1 MKNLDRGFA
10 GLFPSHGKS
19 DRRWA
24 RPTPAEL
31 MNKAGRSRL
40 AGEPGFEQLEQRQLM
55 FALGVTLPAN
65 LAPGQFFSG
74 TVQTSTAAG
83 YVLPFANAIVPD
95 PTMATAVLE
104 NFDENTSPA
113 PVPVPS
119 GAQFGATSRLTINH
133 NLASLPRLVERTD
146 GNKELYFGLRRG
158 DQVKLG
164 QTRSSGVG
172 LTSLRSMVITTTA
185 VAAIPNIAT
194 LDANDQLNGQ
204 TDINVLPLGTRLR
217 LFLNGVPVLD
227 AAGNEIAYSA
237 PLSGF
242 PTDININSI
251 RTVDSTV
258 VPFTVSYL
266 LMAPNNG
273 VFDEVVFERIANP
286 PGGVPGII
294 NPSVDDILITQVA
307 LSTPPGVFAAL
318 LGRQIFGVAS
328 VLTADVSGFRDIATG
343 ADFSVNESFDASA
356 PGPVTSGRIFT
367 AVALGGTPSRLGV
380 FHNLAGAPSVSG
392 GVDRTLNFTLAG
404 TQQILFAFMD
414 DGVTPTPRALIQFAF
429 STPSGAGTSLDAGT
443 RISLFRQGR
452 LVQTFTDAALAE
464 LRTTAGGVDTYLLRP
479 STIDD
484 RGQVITPSLGIDN
497 EASEAFD
504 AVVFSRTG
512 GVGNDVISVNDVRG
526 FHPPLVEFFD
536 LYGRPL
542 RDTLALG
549 LAGGEERVLPVDPED
564 DGIPNFNDGIGRIV
578 LSNTTVNSALNIYG
592 GTIAF
597 EEGLGYVFSLSS
609 TLAGSFSAFEGLG
622 FGYVRRITGGAVTVL
637 GLPGAQ
643 GSVSIGSSF
652 VRDPGS
658 TASYLGELPQAPT
671 VQPLTTSVI
680 APAQILPLVNT
691 EAATLLGFNNNNF
704 TTMPLFTN
712 AILGLPVIVPDPN
725 PAGIYPASG
734 LPTSVV
740 IPQGVFTTN
749 GQSVGSV
756 LIDGL
761 LHGSSSF
768 TGAIGRL
775 NVGYLL
781 GSVSVAGDA
790 GTIIVAGDSGGFF
803 LDPVGTVQPIDGT
816 SIRGIGRFIA
826 TGSTITVGRALGQIH
841 VGGRNYSSIS
851 VLGDNSNP
859 NRARLDF
866 SRYFE
871 NEVIYGLIPPPGLEP
886 ELFYNLLTI
895 LSPSDFGFI
904 NSINAG
910 MTTRQNANFGGGL
923 FRNDNILGAE
933 FIGNPTGRVAVA
945 GRVGGF
951 GPVTSAG
958 EEDLSDVYA
967 FAAEAGRLVTIAFDL
982 TTTFNVFA
990 QVRVIDSRGRTIAT
1004 HQTPAV
1010 SSDRTPS
1017 GNVSAQIRFEA
1028 PSTDV
1033 FYISITVPPTGA
1045 ALGFTPY
1052 LLDVTG
1058 LMPTNLGLVS
1068 VAAHSPTTTTVNGAL
1083 GLYRVGVGRTALD
1096 GGNVGP
1102 NPQTTASTEITNDL
1116 LTQRGMSLSVS
1127 GNAGAIL
1134 FGSSLDTVLANLD
1147 NNTINIGGFLGALR
1161 TGVSPAAGIGPTIG
1175 DLGGLDLRVGSSIGL
1190 IDVNSAIGGRS
1201 TTFLTQV
1208 VAPTA
1213 PVRIT
1218 TGTAGGP
1225 GHIGAILV
1233 GTFIVGSN
1241 FTLTTSAGSIIDR
1254 FVLGTAGLAGGPDSG
1269 RFILRAPDLN
1279 LGAGSDIR
1287 FADFSA
1293 VASGFNGAPTIES
1306 FFSTLN
1312 FNTPFI
1318 TTDDSGVIYSVAI
1331 SGGTNSRASSG
1342 RLVAIPV
1349 SGGTG
1354 FVTGR
1359 IEANLVGG
1367 AELRVSTGAGSL
1379 GLGRVV
1385 ITTDGGLRRSSVNF
1399 TGAGEIDVLL
1409 FEQTSGGPL
1418 EVLRN
1423 STPGGDIVAAD
1434 VRGVRTVSLAGNLGR
1449 TQVTSASQR
1458 LIGPFLGIAQELNQ
1472 TTGGPIGLPAFVM
1485 NPWDGTVY
1493 DDVTAREFLG
1503 TGLDGIGSPFDPF
1516 LNGIIVRA
1524 GSVTSVVANGSIGDV
1539 ILQDP
1544 AGRLESVIPNAD
1556 GRTAFGDFDGIVGSI
1571 FANDI
1576 TTVDIG
1582 DGLIGP
1588 GPSSFAQAGIFAI
1601 NDIQRVLGGS
1611 RIRNPVLA
1619 GVIIAGN
1626 SGAVPV
1632 RGRADGIGQVILA
1645 SGRFDGAFIGGATL
1659 DSWFRGPRNTASSS
1673 FAQFDS
1679 PTALAPV
1686 ALVQASNAGF
1696 FRTTVF
1702 GSSIGT
1708 VRVDNG
1714 AFDASTVQAQ
1724 GFRNV
1729 VFSINDGTIDNV
1741 IATEFK
1747 NTTRDGEAT
1756 EIRGNQI
1763 LASGNITNIIASL
1776 DIRDLTIGTNSEI
1789 RGVVQGRNIIRTDI
1803 RADRAVRA
1811 IVATNDF
1818 RASTVTTGR
1827 LDVIVAADIRSSTLT
1842 VSGIIGTV
1850 AARGAITSSNILST
1864 GNDGRINVISATG
1877 DITGTISAGG
1887 LINQIVSSN
1896 GNIDASIRTTD
1907 ATDGAI
1913 NLLFARGD
1921 IRANIKVDRN
1931 IVSIIA
1937 GGNIGR
1943 DPATGPRDL
1952 LDVNGSVTNIIAGR
1966 QLYADVRV
1974 AQSILGIVQAGATT
1988 RANAVPASDQIS
2000 TASIVA
2006 FGRIANVR
2014 FFGDFAGNIL
2024 SYSGGIGAVTIVNG
2038 SLRRPT
2044 GAFTNAIEARDG
2056 DISAV
2061 TVVRGNVFGSIA
2073 APDGSIGSVV
2083 ITGDAVFGN
2092 LGIDPT
2098 LSSATT
2104 TGIPVSESRNQL
2116 PPGVASTGGR
2126 DGPTISAGLDIGRV
2140 IVGRSMFESTI
2151 SAGRNL
2157 SGVTVAGN
2165 IDGTAL
2171 PANGQQSAIVAGD
2184 LLSAVTVVG
2193 SRLAGTSSA
2202 RGTLI
2207 ASGIVS
2213 LGADNAP
2220 GGTGINAD
2228 TVKSGVVQSVAILS
2242 GADTIRV
2249 FAGINPG
2256 PDGIYGNGDDTVA
2269 PGLSSV
2275 NGVTVATG
2283 NGVTQNS
2290 LVFADTSVTGVT
2302 NLAGVTTGG
2311 SALPVQGNLAF
2322 TGSTAGFLA
2331 IPNTGVGQA
2340 ITIGAAN
2347 AFARF
2352 TGPGTAFYDAVNSRI
2367 VLLNT
2372 TASSRLT
2379 VDPQS
2384 PATSFANFRVIT
2396 NDDASL
2402 GQLTINAG
2410 LTGTSGVY
2418 VDGTLNG
2425 ANFGTVNLAPT
2436 AADLTNGTRTIRAG
2450 QSIGALTLG
2459 AARSTATNAVLIRS
2473 GAAITSII
2481 SNGSFGA
2488 GSSSRIDAL
2497 ALGTLTVIGDLAG
2510 VVSVD
2515 RDLGA
2520 VRATGA
2526 FTGRLRAGYN
2536 INSVVADSATNA
2548 RVSAR
2553 GNLNSVSITRD
2564 ADGSAFLAGTD
2575 LGTDANFGTTA
2586 GLAGS
2591 DDTVTNG
2598 LIASVFVGGNFTRSD
2613 VAAGVNRGPDGFFA
2627 TSDDLVADGRSNIQ
2641 SVRVIGSA
2649 VGSNNNSQTYGVTSN
2664 GTVVSATVAGATL
2677 DRIANFNRRLRTEA
2691 TPPLQ
2696 VTDLRI
2702 INTAPRNYAARITFN
2717 QNIDVGA
2724 NLVNILAAITI
2735 AEVRDN
2741 GATLLPLTGGLTPGA
2756 GVDYA
2761 ASYDA
2766 ATRTLTLQFAEAI
2779 TTRNLLAAN
2788 VAALSFLAS
2797 PDPRTG
2803 GAGQGAGPGVYRF
2816 TIAGGTA
2823 SNALRGATISN
2834 TLDGNANGLRSAT
2847 DNFIQQALVGDAGD
2861 RFVNAVT
2868 LVTTTRVDLFAP
2880 TSLNALL
2887 DNPQAPDGLPQV
2899 NSPFTIN
2906 GIIGDHPDTDV
2917 NQFRFQNDIDLFS
2930 ISLRAGQVL
2939 RLSEISGAARQAD
2952 RVIFAANGTPLAASR
2967 FTSPGSVSGDPTRD
2981 ILSQLTFNSARIQLL
2996 ANPDPRSNESLYL
3009 VRQTGDYVIAVG
3021 QGFDVAGA
3029 LQNPFGS
3036 RLAGLGPVLTTA
3048 SAVPGVSLA
3057 TNFDLNANQ
3066 TGDYRFTIEVVEDG
3080 DNGFNGQLA
3089 PTDSSVGGAGV
3100 PQRTGFFGDDATF
3113 GTFDDLIRITRPDAA
3128 APNADGVA
3136 NPDFVFQLFAGAD
3149 GILGNADDVVRG
3161 TNGRG
3166 IIAERIGGAAPIIRR
3181 TNVAGATTQSGTIP
3195 TFAAFPTAATTVN
3208 SASSILSGP
3217 GSAAFVFSRLP
3228 GPDGTFGNSDDV
3240 IFGSNGSGINATR
3253 TGGRDG
3259 ILDNADDEIRFSPD
3273 SGDGASVVRAPL
3285 PSEFRGTDNTLGT
3298 PDDLVT
3304 IPRGEWTFRLL
3315 PGDNRILNGNA
3326 NSDDQVVGTNAA
3338 GTRLIRTAGADRS
3351 FSNAANTDDAT
3362 TFTAAIG
3369 RPGVSGAASTGTL
3382 DTDVY
3387 HLNNGNAIAPG
3398 TRYRVTLKLSESGGN
3413 ISLLPGIRNQL
3424 GNLIGTQVV
3433 DTRGLVQLA
3442 LFETTRN
3449 PTATTGPMGTNLVNS
3464 QLVAAPNNVGRSNT
3478 TQAEVRNNTIG
3489 AAYGYD
3495 ANGDFFMEF
3504 ATPRSQDGTNANP
3517 TFALYLQGVVQSDYQ
3532 LEIVQLPSITL
3543 PTARTQNVLID
3554 IDGSSSGIRFLEA
3567 NPFSGTPLLP
3577 FSTTVNSF
3585 SGTINGVSI
3594 DSYVLNSSANPNNL
3608 INRLQAIFDAA
3619 LGANVVRFSTNAA
3632 DFEGQT
3638 FSTVFLTAS
3647 DEPPAF
3653 VTSNINLAF
3662 GNSQGVD
3669 IFNANPNDQAVVF
3682 LKSLNLNNNLPDQ
3695 AGVDD
3700 FTAQLSI
3707 AVTRRVGE
3715 LLGVRLNS
3723 SFFIAAGLL
3732 NAPLPPG
3739 TPVDVF
3745 ANDSPLF
3752 IFGSNNVFSILGN
3765 YAGVP
3770 TATRLLS
3777 PVDVFARDR
3786 FILFGNDGSRNL
3798 IGADLFSTGTQF
3810 AYGSQAAGSLLNRT
3824 FFI

>member
-1 MKNLDRGFA
+1 MKNLNLGLA
-10 GLFPSHGKS
+10 GVFPSDGKS
-19 DRRWA
+19 HRRWA

-31 MNKAGRSRL
+31 MKKAGRSS
-40 AGEPGFEQLEQRQLM
+40 AAEPGFEQLEQRQLM
-55 FALGVTLPAN
+55 FALGATLPAN
-65 LAPGQFFSG
+65 LAPGQSFSG
-74 TVQTSTAAG
+74 TVQTSTASG
-83 YVLPFANAIVPD
+83 YVTPFVNGTFPD
-95 PTMATAVLE
+95 PVTPSISTE
-104 NFDENTSPA
+104 NFDENTSTA
-113 PVPVPS
+113 PVQVPS
-119 GAQFGATSRLTINH
+119 GAQFSQEARLSITH
-133 NLASLPRLVERTD
+133 NLSGADTPLLVERVS
-146 GNKELYFGLRRG
+146 GNKELYIPLRQG
-158 DQVKLG
+158 GQVRLSQATVAG
-164 QTRSSGVG
+164 GRTPLQ
-172 LTSLRSMVITTTA
+172 SMLITTTA
-185 VAAIPNIAT
+185 VTAIPGIAA
-194 LDANDQLNGQ
+194 LNAADQLTSQ
-204 TDINVLPLGTRLR
+204 TDINVLNTGTRIR
-217 LFLNGVPVLD
+217 LFRNGVPLLD
-227 AAGNEIAYSA
+227 ANGNEIAYSQGG
-237 PLSGF
+237 SGF
-242 PTDININSI
+242 PNDIDIDSI
-251 RTVDSTV
+251 RTANTTV
-258 VPFTVSYL
+258 VPTTVEYNL
-266 LMAPNNG
+266 TPPGNR
-273 VFDEVVFERIANP
+273 VFDEVVIERVGNNP
-286 PGGVPGII
+286 V
-294 NPSVDDILITQVA
+294 VDDILISQVVV
-307 LSTPPGVFAAL
+307 SPPPGRFSAL
-318 LGRQIFGVAS
+318 LGGRISGFAA
-328 VLTADVSGFRDIATG
+328 VLTADVTGFRDVATG
-343 ADFSVNESFDASA
+343 ADFSVNESFDSIT
-356 PGPVTSGRIFT
+356 PGPVTTGTILT
-367 AVALGGTPSRLGV
+367 AVTAGGTPSRLGV
-380 FHNLAGAPSVSG
+380 FHNLAGAPTVSAG
-392 GVDRTLNFTLAG
+392 ADRTLNFTLAG
-404 TQQILFAFMD
+404 TQQLLFAFMD
-414 DGVTPTPRALIQFAF
+414 DGVTSTPRALIQFAF
-429 STPSGAGTSLDAGT
+429 STPSAAANSLGAGTQ
-443 RISLFRQGR
+443 ISLFRQGR
-452 LVQTFTDAALAE
+452 LVQTFSDVELAA
-464 LRTTAGGVDTYLLRP
+464 LRTTDGGVDTYLLRP
-479 STIDD
+479 TGPDTT
-484 RGQVITPSLGIDN
+484 GQVITPSLGVDN
-497 EASEAFD
+497 AATPAFD
-504 AVVFSRTG
+504 AVVFSRIG
-512 GVGNDVISVNDVRG
+512 GAGNDAIEVNDVRG

-542 RDTLALG
+542 VDTLVLG
-549 LAGGEERVLPVDPED
+549 AAGDSRILPVDGED
-564 DGIPNFNDGIGRIV
+564 DGIPDFNDGIGRIV
-578 LSNTTVNSALNIYG
+578 FSNTTVNSAFNLYG
-592 GTIAF
+592 GSITFDETA
-597 EEGLGYVFSLSS
+597 GGYVFALASTVQGTFTQLESS
-609 TLAGSFSAFEGLG
+609 G
-622 FGYVRRITGGAVTVL
+622 FGFVRRIVGGTVTVL
-637 GLPGAQ
+637 GLPPAG
-643 GSVSIGSSF
+643 GSVVVGSPF
-652 VRDPGS
+652 VRDPTS
-658 TASYLGELPQAPT
+658 TATYLGTVPQAPV
-671 VQPLTTSVI
+671 VQPLTTSVA
-680 APAQILPLVNT
+680 APTTLLNLVNT
-691 EAATLLGFNNNNF
+691 EGATLQGANNNNF

-712 AILGLPVIVPDPN
+712 AILGLPVVTPNPN
-725 PAGIYPASG
+725 PAAIYPASG
-734 LPTSVV
+734 LPASAV

-756 LIDGL
+756 LIDGVL
-761 LHGSSSF
+761 SGSSNF
-768 TGAIGRL
+768 TGALGRL

-781 GSVSVAGDA
+781 GNVSVAGDA
-790 GTIIVAGDSGGFF
+790 GSIFVSGDSGGYFV
-803 LDPVGTVQPIDGT
+803 DPVGTVPPGDGT
-816 SIRGIGRFIA
+816 SIPNTGRFIA
-826 TGSTITVGRALGQIH
+826 TGSTITVGRALGQIQI
-841 VGGRNYSSIS
+841 GGRNYSSIS

-859 NRARLDF
+859 NRARFDF

-871 NEVIYGLIPPPGLEP
+871 NEVIYGVPPPPGSDP
-886 ELFYNLLTI
+886 DQFHIFNTI
-895 LSPSDFGFI
+895 LSPNDFGFV
-904 NSINAG
+904 NSVQG
-910 MTTRQNANFGGGL
+910 PPTRQQVNFGGAL
-923 FRNDNILGAE
+923 YRNDNILGAE
-933 FIGNPTGRVAVA
+933 FIGNPTGTVSIA

-951 GPVTSAG
+951 GPVESTG

-967 FAAEAGRLVTIAFDL
+967 FAADAGRTVTVSFDL
-982 TTTFNVFA
+982 LRGFNVFA
-990 QVRVIDSRGRTIAT
+990 QVRIIDSRGRTIAT

-1010 SSDRTPS
+1010 AGNRTPA
-1017 GNVSAQIRFEA
+1017 GDVSAQIRFEA

-1045 ALGFTPY
+1045 SAGFTPY

-1058 LMPTNLGLVS
+1058 LAPTNLGLLS
-1068 VAAHSPTTTTVNGAL
+1068 VGAHSPTVTTVNGAL
-1083 GLYRVGVGRTALD
+1083 GLYRVGVGRTLPDAS
-1096 GGNVGP
+1096 NAVP
-1102 NPQTTASTEITNDL
+1102 NPQTTVSTENTNDL
-1116 LTQRGMSLSVS
+1116 TTQRGMTLSVS
-1127 GNAGAIL
+1127 GNVSSIL
-1134 FGSSLDTVLANLD
+1134 FGSSLDTVLVNSD
-1147 NNTINIGGFLGALR
+1147 NNTITIGGFLGVLR
-1161 TGVSPAAGIGPTIG
+1161 TGVSPAIGTGPTIG

-1190 IDVNSAIGGRS
+1190 IDVNSAIGGRR
-1201 TTFLTQV
+1201 TTFLNQIV
-1208 VAPTA
+1208 IPTA

-1218 TGTAGGP
+1218 TGTTGVP

-1233 GTFIVGSN
+1233 GTFIVGDN
-1241 FTLTTSAGSIIDR
+1241 FTLTTSANSIIDR
-1254 FVLGTAGLAGGPDSG
+1254 FVLGTAGAAGGPDSG

-1287 FADFSA
+1287 FADFTA

-1306 FFSTLN
+1306 FFSTIT
-1312 FNTPFI
+1312 FNTPFVS
-1318 TTDDSGVIYSVAI
+1318 TDDSGVLWTTTIL
-1331 SGGTNSRASSG
+1331 GGTGSRNSTG
-1342 RLVAIPV
+1342 RLVAVPV
-1349 SGGTG
+1349 RGGTG

-1367 AELRVSTGAGSL
+1367 AELRITAGSGSL

-1385 ITTDGGLRRSSVNF
+1385 VTTDGGVRRSSVNF
-1399 TGAGEIDVLL
+1399 TGNGEIDVLR
-1409 FEQTSGGPL
+1409 FDQTAGGPL
-1418 EVLRN
+1418 EVLGN

-1434 VRGVRTVSLAGNLGR
+1434 VRGVRTVTLTGNLGR
-1449 TQVTSASQR
+1449 TQVTAASER
-1458 LIGPFLGIAQELNQ
+1458 LIGPFLGIAQDLNQ

-1485 NPWDGTVY
+1485 NLSWDGTVY
-1493 DDVTAREFLG
+1493 DDVTSRTFPG

-1516 LNGIIVRA
+1516 LNGIIVRT
-1524 GSVTSVVANGSIGDV
+1524 GSVTTVAANGSIGDV

-1544 AGRLESVIPNAD
+1544 TGLLGSVIPNAD
-1556 GRTAFGDFDGIVGSI
+1556 GRTAFGNFDGIVGSI
-1571 FANDI
+1571 FATDI
-1576 TTVDIG
+1576 GTVDIG
-1582 DGLIGP
+1582 DGLVGP
-1588 GPSSFAQAGIFAI
+1588 GASSFAQAGIFAI

-1611 RIRNPVLA
+1611 RVRNPVLA
-1619 GVIIAGN
+1619 GVIIAANAGQ
-1626 SGAVPV
+1626 VPV
-1632 RGRADGIGQVILA
+1632 RGRADGIGQVILT

-1659 DSWFRGPRNTASSS
+1659 DSWFRSPRTSAASS

-1686 ALVQASNAGF
+1686 VFVQAVNAGF

-1724 GFRNV
+1724 GFRNAV
-1729 VFSINDGTIDNV
+1729 VSINDGTIDNV
-1741 IATEFK
+1741 SATEFR
-1747 NTTRDGEAT
+1747 NSTRDGEAS
-1756 EIRGNQI
+1756 EIRLNQI
-1763 LASGNITNIIASL
+1763 IASGNIFNVIASL
-1776 DIRDLTIGTNSEI
+1776 DIRDLTIATNSEI
-1789 RGVVQGRNIIRTDI
+1789 LGVVQGRNITRTEI
-1803 RADRAVRA
+1803 RADRSIRT

-1818 RASTVTTGR
+1818 RSSTVTTGR

-1887 LINQIVSSN
+1887 LINQVVSGN

-1907 ATDGAI
+1907 ATDGTI

-1921 IRANIKVDRN
+1921 IRADIRVDRD
-1931 IVSIIA
+1931 IISIIA

-1952 LDVNGSVTNIIAGR
+1952 LDINGNVTNIIAGR

-2006 FGRIANVR
+2006 FGRIANVSIT
-2014 FFGDFAGNIL
+2014 GDFAGNIL

-2038 SLRRPT
+2038 SLRRT
-2044 GAFTNAIEARDG
+2044 AGAFTNAIEARDG
-2056 DISAV
+2056 DINAV

-2083 ITGDAVFGN
+2083 ITADAVFGN

-2098 LSSATT
+2098 LSSASA
-2104 TGIPVSESRNQL
+2104 TGVPVAESRNQL
-2116 PPGVASTGGR
+2116 PPGVAPTAGR
-2126 DGPTISAGLDIGRV
+2126 DGPTISAGLDIRAV
-2140 IVGRSMFESTI
+2140 SVGRSVFESTI
-2151 SAGRNL
+2151 RAGRNL
-2157 SGVTVAGN
+2157 SGVTVGGN

-2171 PANGQQSAIVAGD
+2171 PADGQQSAIVAGD
-2184 LLSAVTVVG
+2184 LLSGVTVVG

-2220 GGTGINAD
+2220 GGTGANAD
-2228 TVKSGVVQSVAILS
+2228 TVKSGIVQSVSIRN

-2256 PDGIYGNGDDTVA
+2256 PDGVYGNGDDTVA

-2275 NGVTVATG
+2275 NSVAVTTG

-2331 IPNTGVGQA
+2331 IPNTGVGQS

-2347 AFARF
+2347 AVARF
-2352 TGPGTAFYDAVNSRI
+2352 TGPGTAFYDAANTRI

-2384 PATSFANFRVIT
+2384 PATSFANLQVIT

-2402 GQLTINAG
+2402 GQLTINAA
-2410 LTGTSGVY
+2410 LTGTAAVY
-2418 VDGTLNG
+2418 VDGTLFG
-2425 ANFGTVNLAPT
+2425 SNFGTVNLAPT
-2436 AADLTNGTRTIRAG
+2436 SADLTNGTRTIRAG
-2450 QSIGALTLG
+2450 QSIGTLTLG
-2459 AARSTATNAVLIRS
+2459 AAGSTNTNAVLIRS

-2488 GSSSRIDAL
+2488 GSSSRIDAWGL
-2497 ALGTLTVIGDLAG
+2497 ASLTVTGDLAG
-2510 VVSVD
+2510 IVSVD
-2515 RDLGA
+2515 RDLGT

-2526 FTGRLRAGYN
+2526 LTGRLRAGYN
-2536 INSVVADSATNA
+2536 INSVAADSATNA

-2575 LGTDANFGTTA
+2575 LGTDANFGATP
-2586 GLAGS
+2586 GIVGS
-2591 DDTVTNG
+2591 EDTVTNG
-2598 LIASVFVGGNFTRSD
+2598 NITSVFVGGNFTRSD
-2613 VAAGVNRGPDGFFA
+2613 VAAGTNRGPDGFFA

-2641 SVRVIGSA
+2641 AVRVVGSA
-2649 VGSNNNSQTYGVTSN
+2649 VGSNNNSQTYGVSSN
-2664 GTVVSATVAGATL
+2664 GSIVSATVAGGAL
-2677 DRIANFNRRLRTEA
+2677 DRIANFNRRLRTQA

-2696 VTDLRI
+2696 VTDLRV
-2702 INTAPRNYAARITFN
+2702 INTAPRNYSARITFN
-2717 QNIDVGA
+2717 QNVDVGA
-2724 NLVNILAAITI
+2724 NLSNILAALTV

-2741 GATLLPLTGGLTPGA
+2741 GATLLPLTGGLTPGV

-2766 ATRTLTLQFAEAI
+2766 ATRTLTLAFAEAI

-2788 VAALSFLAS
+2788 VNGLSFLAS

-2816 TIAGGTA
+2816 TIAGGSA
-2823 SNALRGATISN
+2823 NNALRGATIDN
-2834 TLDGNANGLRSAT
+2834 TLDGNGNGLRTAV

-2887 DNPQAPDGLPQV
+2887 DNPQAPDGLPQI

-2906 GIIGDHPDTDV
+2906 GIIGDHPDADV
-2917 NQFRFQNDIDLFS
+2917 DQFRFQNDIDLYS

-2939 RLSEISGAARQAD
+2939 RLSELTGSARQAD
-2952 RVIFAANGTPLAASR
+2952 RVIFAADGTALAASR
-2967 FTSPGSVSGDPTRD
+2967 FTSPGSVTGDPTRD
-2981 ILSQLTFNSARIQLL
+2981 VLSQLTFDSSRIQLL

-3009 VRQTGDYVIAVG
+3009 VRQTGDYVIALG
-3021 QGFDVAGA
+3021 QGLGVGA
-3029 LQNPFGS
+3029 ALANPFS
-3036 RLAGLGPVLTTA
+3036 SLLAGLGPVLTTA
-3048 SAVPGVSLA
+3048 SAAPGVSLA
-3057 TNFDLNANQ
+3057 TNFDLNPNQ

-3089 PTDSSVGGAGV
+3089 PTDSAVGGAGV
-3100 PQRTGFFGDDATF
+3100 PQPTAFFGGDATF
-3113 GTFDDLIRITRPDAA
+3113 GTFDDLIRVTRPDAA

-3161 TNGRG
+3161 SNGRG
-3166 IIAERIGGAAPIIRR
+3166 VVAERIGGAAPVTRR
-3181 TNVAGATTQSGTIP
+3181 TNIAGATTLSGTIP
-3195 TFAAFPTAATTVN
+3195 TFAAFPTAATTVS
-3208 SASSILSGP
+3208 SASSILSGS
-3217 GSAAFVFSRLP
+3217 GSAPFVFSRLP
-3228 GPDGTFGNSDDV
+3228 GPDGVFGNTDDV
-3240 IFGSNGSGINATR
+3240 IYGSNGSGVNATR

-3285 PSEFRGTDNTLGT
+3285 PSEFAGTDNTLGT

-3315 PGDNRILNGNA
+3315 PGDNRLLNGNN

-3351 FSNAANTDDAT
+3351 FSNAVNTDDAT
-3362 TFTAAIG
+3362 TFAAAIG
-3369 RPGVSGAASTGTL
+3369 RPGVSGAANTGTL

-3413 ISLLPGIRNQL
+3413 ISLLPGIRSQL

-3449 PTATTGPMGTNLVNS
+3449 PLATTGAIGTNLVNS

-3478 TQAEVRNNTIG
+3478 TQAEVRDNTIG

-3517 TFALYLQGVVQSDYQ
+3517 TFALYLQGVVQSDYL
-3532 LEIVQLPSITL
+3532 LEIIQLPSITL

-3554 IDGSSSGIRFLEA
+3554 ANGSSSGIRFLEA
-3567 NPFSGTPLLP
+3567 NPFSATPLLP
-3577 FSTTVNSF
+3577 FSTGVNSF
-3585 SGTINGVSI
+3585 SGTIDGVSI
-3594 DSYVLNSSANPNNL
+3594 DSFVLDSSANPNNL
-3608 INRLQAIFDAA
+3608 VNRLQAIFDAA
-3619 LGANVVRFSTNAA
+3619 LGVNVVRFSTNAA
-3632 DFEGQT
+3632 DFEGQN

-3653 VTSNINLAF
+3653 VTTNTNLSF

-3669 IFNANPNDQAVVF
+3669 IFNANPNDQAVIF
-3682 LKSLNLNNNLPDQ
+3682 LKSLNLNNNLPDR
-3695 AGVDD
+3695 AGVDN
-3700 FTAQLSI
+3700 FTAQLSA

-3715 LLGVRLNS
+3715 LLGVRLND
-3723 SFFIAAGLL
+3723 SFLL
-3732 NAPLPPG
+3732 NNTG
-3739 TPVDVF
+3739 TQVDVF
-3745 ANDSPLF
+3745 SNDSPLF
-3752 IFGSNNVFSILGN
+3752 IFGSNTTYSILGN
-3765 YAGVP
+3765 YAGAP

-3786 FILFGNDGSRNL
+3786 FIAFGTTASRGL
-3798 IGADLFSTGTQF
+3798 TGADLFSNGTQF
-3810 AYGSQAAGSLLNRT
+3810 AYGGQAAGSLLNRI